1 MTTTDFVI
9 VGGGINGC
17 ATAYHLARE
26 GHRVMVFERY
36 APAAM
41 ASGWTLAGV
50 RQSGRHPAE
59 LPLARA
65 AVEMWPDLAG
75 ELGADTGY
83 TRGGNL
89 RLARSEDETRVI
101 RRLVDDQCAAGLDLT
116 YLDGNDAVRAVAPAI
131 APTVLSASFCPTD
144 GHADP
149 LATVAA
155 YRAAAERH
163 GAEFRLGEA
172 VRSIEVRGD
181 RVAGVVTDKVR
192 IGCGVCLVAGGVQ
205 ANDLLTPLALA
216 VPLRVPMVTVLQT
229 DPVPPILKPVLG
241 AANANF
247 AARQQLDGRLRVTS
261 GATDWHGAMD
271 EGPVPTVNPT
281 VDSVAQTIATVAAA
295 LPVFREARIARIW
308 AGLLDLT
315 PDALPV
321 IERAPEIAG
330 LVIAAGFSGHGFG
343 IAPMTSLLL
352 RDLAL
357 GDAPRLPLD
366 AFRRSRFAEGGSAG
380 LDAGLTLHG

>member
-1 MTTTDFVI
+1 MTTPDIVI

-17 ATAYHLARE
+17 ATAYQLARD
-26 GHRVMVFERY
+26 GHRVVVVERY

-65 AVEMWPDLAG
+65 AIGIWPGLAG

-83 TRGGNL
+83 TRDGNL
-89 RLARSEDETRVI
+89 RVARTEDEVGII
-101 RRLVDDQCAAGLDLT
+101 RRLVDDQRAAGLDLT
-116 YLDGNDAVRAVAPAI
+116 FLKGNDDVRAVAPAI

-155 YRAAAERH
+155 YKAAAERH
-163 GAEFRLGEA
+163 GAVFRLGESA
-172 VRSIEVRGD
+172 RSVEVRGD
-181 RVAGVVTDKVR
+181 RVAGVVTDKAR
-192 IGCGVCLVAGGVQ
+192 IACGVCVVAGGVHS
-205 ANDLLTPLALA
+205 NDLLTPLALT
-216 VPLRVPMVTVLQT
+216 VPIRVPMVTVLQT
-229 DPVPPILKPVLG
+229 DPVPPMLKPVLG
-241 AANANF
+241 AANADF

-261 GATDWHGAMD
+261 GATAWHGAMD
-271 EGPVPTVNPT
+271 EGDMPTVNPS
-281 VDSVAQTIATVAAA
+281 VGSVARTIEIVAAA
-295 LPVFREARIARIW
+295 LPVFSEARIARIW

-321 IERAPEIAG
+321 IERAPEIEG
-330 LVIAAGFSGHGFG
+330 MVIATGFSGHGFG

-352 RDLAL
+352 RDLAV
-357 GDAPRLPLD
+357 GEAPRLPLD
-366 AFRRSRFAEGGSAG
+366 AFRRSRFAAGGTAG